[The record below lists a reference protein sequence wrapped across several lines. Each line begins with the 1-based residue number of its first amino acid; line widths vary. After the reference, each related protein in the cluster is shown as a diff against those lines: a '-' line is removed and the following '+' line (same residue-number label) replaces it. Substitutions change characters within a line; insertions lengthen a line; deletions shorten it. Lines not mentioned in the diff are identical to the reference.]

1 MDDRNPHIR
10 IEVWRGETI
19 ESVHTVAAVVVDRD
33 GDVLARWGDEVVTFW
48 RSSAKPF
55 QAWAWIAD
63 GTVDSFGWGAPELA
77 VMCASH
83 LGTDQH
89 ADLVRRMLGD
99 AGLREADLRCH
110 PTLGARHEC
119 SGNHAGLLAASVH
132 NGWPVTEYLH
142 PDHPAERASL
152 RAVAEA
158 AGLPDSQVAIGVDGC
173 GILTF
178 ATPIS
183 ATARAFARLETL
195 APRVAGAMRKH
206 PVLVEGEGTLDTVL
220 METFPGVTSKCG
232 AEGLGCAALPDGRGV
247 VVKAL
252 DGNDRA
258 TDPALVAL
266 VAHLLGV
273 GEMPAAA
280 RHLWRPPVHNGL
292 GDVVGELVPVLP

>member
-1 MDDRNPHIR
+1 MNDHHSHIR
-10 IEVWRGETI
+10 VEVWRGQTV
-19 ESVHTVAAVVVDRD
+19 ESVHAVAAVVADRD
-33 GDVLARWGDEVVTFW
+33 GAVLERWGEEFVTFW
-48 RSSAKPF
+48 RSAAKPY
-55 QAWAWIAD
+55 QAWAWVAD
-63 GTVDSFGWGAPELA
+63 GTVDGFGWGAPELA
-77 VMCASH
+77 VICASH
-83 LGTDQH
+83 LGTDEH
-89 ADLVRRMLGD
+89 AGLVRRMLAD
-99 AGLREADLRCH
+99 AGLSESDLRCH
-110 PTLGARHEC
+110 PSLGARHEC

-132 NGWPVTEYLH
+132 NGWPVAEYLR

-158 AGLPDSQVAIGVDGC
+158 AGLPGSQIAIAVDGC

-183 ATARAFARLETL
+183 ATARAFARLDTL
-195 APRVAGAMRKH
+195 TPRVAGAMREH
-206 PVLVEGEGTLDTVL
+206 PVLVEGDGALDTVL
-220 METFPGVTSKCG
+220 MKTFPGLTSKCG
-232 AEGLGCAALPDGRGV
+232 AEGLGCATLPDGRGV

-273 GEMPAAA
+273 AEMPRAA